1 MIKNHKTSIE
11 TPASPADKIKKREEL
26 HRTRE
31 RNARILLRKVDITLK
46 TEGVEAALK
55 ELMRVRLKTPLNS
68 TIRNWLKDY
77 RDMLDAW
84 QIHLMPDVEDSF
96 FSYGFRR
103 ARDKATL
110 WAAKVKD
117 ERKMPYLLICDR
129 VLEQM
134 AERSRL
140 AISDSEDE
148 KPHCKPVK
156 ISLEDVSEEELSRGT
171 QL

>member
-1 MIKNHKTSIE
+1 MTKKCKTFIE
-11 TPASPADKIKKREEL
+11 TPASPADKIKKREEF
-26 HRTRE
+26 HRIRE
-31 RNARILLRKVDITLK
+31 KNARILLRKVDVTLK
-46 TEGVEAALK
+46 LKGVEAALK
-55 ELMRVRLKTPLNS
+55 ELMRVRLKTPLNP
-68 TIRNWLKDY
+68 TIRNWLRDY

-84 QIHLMPDVEDSF
+84 NVHLMSEVENEF

-117 ERKMPYLLICDR
+117 ERKMPYFLICER

-140 AISDSEDE
+140 AIQDIETK
-148 KPHCKPVK
+148 KPERKPIE
-156 ISLEDVSEEELSRGT
+156 ISLSDVNDEELERGT
-171 QL
+171 KF